1 MNNKALWTR
10 FFNGDQDARQ
20 ELLTEQLALVH
31 FVAGQVARGL
41 GVDLE
46 FDELVS
52 AGTIGLINA
61 LEHFEPERGLAFS
74 TFATPRIRGAILDE
88 LRRQDHVPRSVRR
101 KARAISTAREELA
114 RTIEGPPSD
123 KAVAEHLGIDI
134 LTLWDWQADLERA
147 VQVPLDDAATDHDG
161 APIPAET
168 LTSGDEDGV
177 EDRMTGDQEALRLR
191 EALAN
196 MKEQERI
203 VLSLYYF
210 EELKLHEIA
219 TILELTESR
228 VSQIR
233 SKALANLRAVLA
245 PIRRHVA

>member
-1 MNNKALWTR
+1 MNSKALWAR
-10 FFNGDQDARQ
+10 FFRGDPDARQ

-46 FDELVS
+46 FDDLVS
-52 AGTIGLINA
+52 AGTLGLVSA
-61 LEHFEPERGLAFS
+61 LENFEPERQLAFS

-101 KARAISTAREELA
+101 KARAINAAREELA
-114 RTIEGPPSD
+114 HTLDGPPSD
-123 KAVAEHLGIDI
+123 KEIAAHLGVD
-134 LTLWDWQADLERA
+134 LPTLWGWQADLERA

-161 APIPAET
+161 LPTPAEQ
-168 LTSGDEDGV
+168 LSSADADNV
-177 EDRMTGDQEALRLR
+177 EDRLTSDQEAHHLRA
-191 EALAN
+191 ALAN
-196 MKEQERI
+196 MKEQERV

-219 TILELTESR
+219 AILELTESR

-233 SKALANLRAVLA
+233 LKALTTLRATLA
-245 PIRRHVA
+245 PLRRNVA